1 LRDPAKPEPSS
12 SSSFFITACQRTHSC
27 VNSAVLSFV
36 MYVFLFEL
44 YLLAVNDTLR
54 VEDESLG
61 WYEMGLFCGSDCQFH
76 ELLLLLLLLLLLKKG
91 FP

>member
-1 LRDPAKPEPSS
+1 
-12 SSSFFITACQRTHSC
+12 
-27 VNSAVLSFV
+27 

-76 ELLLLLLLLLLLKKG
+76 ELLLLLLLLLLKKG